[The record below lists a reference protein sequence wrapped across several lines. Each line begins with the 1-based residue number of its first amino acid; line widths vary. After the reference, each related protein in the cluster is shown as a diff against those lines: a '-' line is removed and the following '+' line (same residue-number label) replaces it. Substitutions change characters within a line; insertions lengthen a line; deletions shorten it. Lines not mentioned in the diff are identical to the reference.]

1 MQEKTVLLNTPI
13 RIGHKWMKNR
23 IVMAPM
29 ECRMNDM
36 NGDSR
41 DDMVEYYKAR
51 AKGGTGM
58 IVVENTFVDNKS
70 ARSSVASSGL
80 YCDHLI
86 PQKAKIAEAI
96 KDFGCLAVI
105 QLSHGGREQSPA
117 TGLEPV
123 APSPIPCKTLMRVPR
138 ELTIEEI
145 LEIEDAF
152 AQAALRAKKAGFD
165 GVEIHGA
172 HGYLINEF
180 LSPYTNHRTDEYGG
194 DPERRLRFVKEI
206 IEKVR
211 ILTGKK
217 FIVGLRIS
225 VDEFLGDIGLQAEDT
240 CWYAKKLEPMLDYIH
255 CSSGIYETRP
265 FAINCSVYQPA
276 GKLLPLAAK
285 MKQAVEIPVIAVNAL
300 DYQLGEQALQDG
312 MADCIAFGRQMVC
325 DPDLGIKIAQG
336 HPEDIRPCCRCNEG
350 CQSGFQTTSYMHCEF
365 NPSVGREKK
374 FAIRKTAAPKKIVV
388 IGGGVAGM
396 EAARIADLL
405 GNEVVLLE
413 KSGTLGGRAH
423 EAIIPPFKYKTGEM
437 LQWLIRQLQL
447 GKTKIILNA
456 DTSVEAVKALEPDHI
471 IIAVGSHYFLPQ
483 IDGIELAIGADEALM
498 HQERIGKT
506 AIVIGGGL
514 VGAET
519 AMTLAENV
527 GCQVQMI
534 EMGSDLASEMEP
546 NTRIAMKHRIKEDGI
561 QVHCNYKAV
570 KISSDHVVCKNTDGE
585 ESTFTADSVITA
597 LGLRANEEEA
607 SMYEKIGIPSIR
619 IGDCVE
625 ARKFYDCFLEAWHA
639 AFFISELL

>member
-1 MQEKTVLLNTPI
+1 MIAMIATPI
-13 RIGHKWMKNR
+13 KIGHKLLKNR

-58 IVVENTFVDNKS
+58 IIVENTFVDNKS
-70 ARSSVASSGL
+70 SRSSVASSGL

-96 KDFGCLAVI
+96 KDFGCVAVI

-117 TGLEPV
+117 TGLTPV
-123 APSPIPCKTLMRVPR
+123 APSPIPCKTLMRMPR
-138 ELTIEEI
+138 ELTKEEI

-152 AQAALRAKKAGFD
+152 AAAALRAKKAGFD

-194 DPERRLRFVKEI
+194 SRENRLRFVKEI

-211 ILTGKK
+211 AITGKR
-217 FIVGLRIS
+217 FIVGLRLS
-225 VDEFLGDIGLQAEDT
+225 VDEFLGEAGIQTEDS
-240 CWYAKKLEPMLDYIH
+240 CWNAKMLESMIDYVH

-265 FAINCSVYQPA
+265 FAINCSVYQPM
-276 GKLLPLAAK
+276 GKLLPKAAA
-285 MKQAVEIPVIAVNAL
+285 MKASVSIPVIAVNAL
-300 DYQLGEQALQDG
+300 DYRLGEQALQEG
-312 MADCIAFGRQMVC
+312 MADCIAYGRQLVC
-325 DPDLGIKIAQG
+325 DPELGNKIAQG
-336 HPEDIRPCCRCNEG
+336 RPEDIRPCCRCNEG

-365 NPSVGREKK
+365 NPQVGREIKY
-374 FAIRKTAAPKKIVV
+374 AIRKTSTPKRIVI

-405 GNEVVLLE
+405 GNEVILLE
-413 KSGTLGGRAH
+413 KSDILGGRAN
-423 EAIIPPFKYKTGEM
+423 EAIIPPFKFKTAEM
-437 LQWLIRQLQL
+437 LQWLIRQVKA
-447 GKTKIILNA
+447 GGTKIVLNA
-456 DTSVEAVKALEPDHI
+456 DTSPEAIRALNPDHL
-471 IIAVGSHYFLPQ
+471 IIAVGSHYFLPTMP
-483 IDGIELAIGADEALM
+483 GIRYAIPADQALM
-498 HQERIGKT
+498 HQETIGQT

-514 VGAET
+514 VGTET
-519 AMTLAENV
+519 ALTLVENKH
-527 GCQVQMI
+527 CKVQI
-534 EMGSDLASEMEP
+534 VEMSSDLAPGMEP
-546 NTRIAMKHRIKEDGI
+546 NTRIALKHRLREDNVAVYFNLRVTEILPDGI
-561 QVHCNYKAV
+561 LCEDQH
-570 KISSDHVVCKNTDGE
+570 GE
-585 ESTFTADSVITA
+585 KRELHADSVIA
-597 LGLRANEEEA
+597 AMGLKANEIEA
-607 SMYEKIGIPSIR
+607 GNYTGMGIPAIC

-625 ARKFYDCFLEAWHA
+625 ARKFYDCFYEAWHA
-639 AFFISELL
+639 AFLISNLL